1 MGSGDGFGGMNQF
14 MLKQGFSGH
23 VEQDESGS
31 GNLRTAFNGKH
42 FPAGVGV
49 HDSVVGLKIG

>member
-1 MGSGDGFGGMNQF
+1 
-14 MLKQGFSGH
+14 
-23 VEQDESGS
+23 
-31 GNLRTAFNGKH
+31 LRTAFNGKH